1 MDQKTSISMV
11 RTIGGGVFLNP
22 DWVSMSATGGLM
34 LGWKGKTEVAIVNAN
49 RVDCLMFAVETPE
62 EAEAMFEA
70 AVKPEVDDG
79 SK

>member
-22 DWVSMSATGGLM
+22 DRVGVSATGGLM
-34 LGWKGKTEVAIVNAN
+34 LGWTGKAEVVVISAN
-49 RVDCLMFAVETPE
+49 RVDCLAFGMGTPE
-62 EAEAMFEA
+62 EADAMFEA